1 MIKERII
8 QVIESKG
15 IAKESFYVKIGMT
28 SANFRGE
35 AKKRPINSNAI
46 ENILSEIPD
55 LNSEWLVTGKGS
67 MLKEGNPII
76 IDEPNPIRDKLILRQ
91 DQLIE
96 HLEKENRDLKK
107 QLLNLKKDKE
117 SSFHPKMVA
126 ESGKKL
132 EKKHKNQN

>member
-8 QVIESKG
+8 QVIENKG
-15 IAKESFYVKIGMT
+15 IAKEVFYVKIGMT

-55 LNSEWLVTGKGS
+55 LNPEWLLTGKGS
-67 MLKEGNPII
+67 MLKESNVI
-76 IDEPNPIRDKLILRQ
+76 IDKPNPVRDKLILRQ

-96 HLEKENRDLKK
+96 HLEKENKDLKK
-107 QLLNLKKDKE
+107 QVANLKKDKE
-117 SSFHPKMVA
+117 PVFHHGMVA
-126 ESGKKL
+126 EPERKLKK
-132 EKKHKNQN
+132 